1 LKWSKASEIVQYS
14 TSPIRWSAKI
24 GLWAWESLEHILRLT
39 HNMPRTIGWLG
50 DLIERLNV
58 GCANSP
64 FLEGIGREADF
75 LVTGKRLC
83 LLLWPFMSILPGNV
97 QGVSTRLPEDMDWA
111 KKFFNQLKDEH
122 GYYQNLWIKQSEL
135 LGASHEELLDFE
147 PDVHMQNLV
156 RLISQYCS
164 HDDFKQGI
172 LAIVTAELAATIFS
186 RHALPHV
193 EQFYSNNPPTHSTV
207 SLEEGLAWLRLH
219 AKPHPRHALWMKR
232 TIESI
237 EHETEQDSIL
247 EWEQNGRQEATN
259 RIPEPVDTIASAVLK
274 SLRSNESVLV
284 QPTSFEFALK

>member
-1 LKWSKASEIVQYS
+1 
-14 TSPIRWSAKI
+14 
-24 GLWAWESLEHILRLT
+24 
-39 HNMPRTIGWLG
+39 MPRTIGWLG

-75 LVTGKRLC
+75 EVTAKRLS
-83 LLLWPFMSILPGNV
+83 LILWPFMSTLPANV
-97 QGVSTRLPEDMDWA
+97 RRVSTMLPDDMDWA

-122 GYYQNLWIKQSEL
+122 GFYQNLWIKQSEL
-135 LGASHEELLDFE
+135 LGASYEELIDFE
-147 PDVHMQNLV
+147 PDVHMQHLV
-156 RLISQYCS
+156 FLISDYCS
-164 HDDFKQGI
+164 KDDFKQGI

-193 EQFYSNNPPTHSTV
+193 ERFYSNNPPVRSAV
-207 SLEEGLAWLRLH
+207 SLEEGLSWLRLH

-237 EHETEQDSIL
+237 AEPLEGEEDSTFNR
-247 EWEQNGRQEATN
+247 EQNGRQEATN
-259 RIPEPVDTIASAVLK
+259 SIPEPVDTIAAAVLK

>member
-1 LKWSKASEIVQYS
+1 
-14 TSPIRWSAKI
+14 
-24 GLWAWESLEHILRLT
+24 
-39 HNMPRTIGWLG
+39 MPRTIGWLG

-75 LVTGKRLC
+75 QVTAKRLS
-83 LLLWPFMSILPGNV
+83 LILWPFMSTLPANV
-97 QGVSTRLPEDMDWA
+97 RRVSTMLPDDMDWA

-122 GYYQNLWIKQSEL
+122 GFYQNLWIKQSEL

-147 PDVHMQNLV
+147 PDVHTQRLV
-156 RLISQYCS
+156 TLITEYCS
-164 HDDFKQGI
+164 KDDFKQGI

-193 EQFYSNNPPTHSTV
+193 EQFYNNNPPTNSMV
-207 SLEEGLAWLRLH
+207 SLEEGMAWLRLH

-237 EHETEQDSIL
+237 EEAGEEVSIL
-247 EWEQNGRQEATN
+247 NREQNGRQEATN
-259 RIPEPVDTIASAVLK
+259 KIPEAVDTIATAVLK
-274 SLRSNESVLV
+274 SLRSHESVLV